1 MTKILVRKTST
12 GAYTGFTC
20 IGHSGFA
27 QAGNDIVCASI
38 SVLIINA
45 INSIEQFAKATLASG
60 DSFKKVVVFEIP
72 KGRAYM
78 HLDTVFTQVD
88 VYKFTVYPG
97 IIGGLKLYELTLAG
111 DGSLRA
117 DYVQESLE

>member
-38 SVLIINA
+38 SVLVINA
-45 INSIEQFAKATLASG
+45 INSIEQFAKEKMSVITNEEEVNEKTTLLM
-60 DSFKKVVVFEIP
+60 DSLLLGLREVKEQYGSK
-72 KGRAYM
+72 Y
-78 HLDTVFTQVD
+78 
-88 VYKFTVYPG
+88 
-97 IIGGLKLYELTLAG
+97 LKLQFEE
-111 DGSLRA
+111 
-117 DYVQESLE
+117 V

>member
-38 SVLIINA
+38 SVLVINA
-45 INSIEQFAKATLASG
+45 INSIEQFAKEKMSVITNEEEGLMSDLPILLMRKPHSLWIPCCLAYG
-60 DSFKKVVVFEIP
+60 K
-72 KGRAYM
+72 
-78 HLDTVFTQVD
+78 
-88 VYKFTVYPG
+88 
-97 IIGGLKLYELTLAG
+97 
-111 DGSLRA
+111 
-117 DYVQESLE
+117 